1 MAIDTPIELRNQII
15 YEVYVRNHSEN
26 GTFNDVIA
34 DLDRIK
40 DLGTDILWLMPIH
53 PIGQKNKKGELGC
66 PYSIKDYKAINP
78 EYGTLDDFKNL
89 IDQAHN
95 LDMKVMIDVVYNHT
109 SHDSKLFED
118 HPEWFYRRSDDQVG
132 NKVGDWYDV
141 IDLDYE
147 NKELWD
153 YQIDV
158 LKYWIEIGVDGFRC
172 DVAPM
177 LPLEFWKRARKEV
190 AQLREGII
198 WLAESIEPDFLKA
211 LRKNG
216 FVGLSDS
223 EVYQAFDVSY
233 DYDTFLYFKKY
244 MEGKI
249 SFGEYIDKVK
259 AQEYIYPDNYVK
271 MRFIENHDQARARK
285 WFRVEEYLVNWTAF
299 YYFQQGLTLIH
310 GGQETEE
317 DSTPSLFDH
326 DPIEWDLLNED
337 YVDLLKTLG
346 RIKEDKI
353 FAEGYYEI
361 LDSSKPGVV
370 VASYE
375 QDNKLILGVFNLEH
389 KSGHIT
395 LTIPDAKYKSLLDN
409 KVVKVKDS
417 KLKLG
422 VKPIIFKVNVDKDD
436 DKVMLGEL

>member
-141 IDLDYE
+141 IDLDYK

-158 LKYWIEIGVDGFRC
+158 LKYWVEIGVDGFRC

-190 AQLREGII
+190 AQLRGGII

-249 SFGEYIDKVK
+249 SFGQYIDKVK

-285 WFRVEEYLVNWTAF
+285 WFMVEEDLVNWTAF

-375 QDNKLILGVFNLEH
+375 QDSKLILGVFNLEH

-395 LTIPDAKYKSLLDN
+395 LAIPDGKYKSLLDN
-409 KVVKVKDS
+409 KIVKVKDS

-436 DKVMLGEL
+436 DKVMLSEL